1 MRNIALIL
9 NSDQPRSGVF
19 ADYPHGNSL
28 GIPMYALAS
37 TELSAFCCIVITN
50 YADQRELL
58 RCRVQLQRYLQ
69 QGGKLVFNGHVVYP
83 SWMSCS
89 PTKLR
94 TKLAWRDCRY
104 TTLMLTRSSPT
115 SKTVS

>member
-83 SWMSCS
+83 FLDELQ
-89 PTKLR
+89 P
-94 TKLAWRDCRY
+94 
-104 TTLMLTRSSPT
+104 
-115 SKTVS
+115 